1 MIMMIMCAISS
12 HAFLHL
18 FNFEYNKKVYFYQ
31 SSCFFT
37 IQLIDY
43 RSLARLDHCLKRA
56 CLFCFN
62 RANYLLSKFKSSLF
76 IVTCANLPCSL
87 SHSLTLSLSLSF
99 SLHLPF
105 YHSSFFFKIVSIS
118 AHLLKQLRRRKR
130 RNRRRSGRIKRRR
143 RRRRKRKVITRFQIN

>member
-87 SHSLTLSLSLSF
+87 SLSLFLTTFTFLSF
-99 SLHLPF
+99 IIFLQNSFHLRPPF
-105 YHSSFFFKIVSIS
+105 KT
-118 AHLLKQLRRRKR
+118 AKKKKKK

-143 RRRRKRKVITRFQIN
+143 RRRRKVITRFQIN